1 MVTRPA
7 RRPRAALL
15 MRPQLVG
22 DLFPADLADRLART
36 VAFDPGA
43 ATADLSAIDRLE
55 RVEILLTGWGC
66 PVITAEVLDRA
77 PRLRGIV
84 HAAGTVKGHLDPEV
98 FERGLAV
105 STAADANAVPV
116 AEFTLGALVLAAKG
130 AFTAAGDYAAGRK
143 VFHRPPAEDRG
154 LYGAVVGIVGASR
167 IGRAVLRLLAHY
179 DVRTLVADPYLDPRE
194 ARELGA
200 EPVGLDEL
208 CRRSDLVSLHAPA
221 LPGTAGMLDARRL
234 ALLRDGASVVNTAR
248 GSLIDTV
255 ALTAECGTGRIAAVL
270 DVTDPEPLPADHPL
284 LCLPN
289 VFVTPHLA
297 GSRGRELRRLG
308 EFAVAEVERLVRGE
322 DLRGRVRG
330 HDLDR
335 IA

>member
-7 RRPRAALL
+7 PAAALL
-15 MRPQLVG
+15 MHPKLVA

-36 VAFDPGA
+36 VEFDPGA
-43 ATADLSAIDRLE
+43 ATADVSGIDRLD
-55 RVEILLTGWGC
+55 RVEILITGWGC
-66 PVITAEVLDRA
+66 PAIDPDVLDRA

-84 HAAGTVKGHLDPEV
+84 HAAGTVKGHLHPAV

-116 AEFTLGALVLAAKG
+116 AEFTLSALVLAAKG
-130 AFTAAGDYAAGRK
+130 AFTAAGDYAAGK
-143 VFHRPPAEDRG
+143 EVFVRPPAEDRG

-167 IGRAVLRLLAHY
+167 IGRAVIGLLADHG
-179 DVRTLVADPYLDPRE
+179 VHTLIADPYFGPRE

-200 EPVGLDEL
+200 EPVGLDDL

-221 LPGTAGMLDARRL
+221 LPETTGMIDARRL
-234 ALLRDGASVVNTAR
+234 ALLRGGAALINTAR
-248 GSLIDTV
+248 GSLVDTD
-255 ALTAECGTGRIAAVL
+255 ALTAECATGRISAVL
-270 DVTDPEPLPADHPL
+270 DVTDPEPLPPDHPL
-284 LCLPN
+284 LRLPN

-308 EFAVAEVERLVRGE
+308 EFAVTEVERLVRGE
-322 DLRGRVRG
+322 ALRGRIRG